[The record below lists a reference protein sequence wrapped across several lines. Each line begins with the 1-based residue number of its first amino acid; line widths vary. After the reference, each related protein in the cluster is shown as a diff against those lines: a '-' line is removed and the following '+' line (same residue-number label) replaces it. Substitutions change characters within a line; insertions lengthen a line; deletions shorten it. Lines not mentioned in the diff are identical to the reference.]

1 LAWSRRLADL
11 VGDHISDLGGDDNLS
26 TAELVLVKRARMIN
40 LQLEMLECKF
50 AEQDGMATSAQL
62 DDYQRA
68 VGALAEYLS
77 AKADDVEEA
86 EFEEAE
92 A

>member
-26 TAELVLVKRARMIN
+26 TAELVLVKRASMIN
-40 LQLEMLECKF
+40 RQLEMLECKF

-62 DDYQRA
+62 DDLPACGR
-68 VGALAEYLS
+68 S
-77 AKADDVEEA
+77 AGRVPKRKG
-86 EFEEAE
+86 
-92 A
+92 

>member
-1 LAWSRRLADL
+1 
-11 VGDHISDLGGDDNLS
+11 
-26 TAELVLVKRARMIN
+26 
-40 LQLEMLECKF
+40 
-50 AEQDGMATSAQL
+50 MATSAQL
-62 DDYQRA
+62 DEYQRA